1 MSYSQFANVN
11 GIDQLILG
19 GSGVDASLPGAI
31 KTSGANF
38 GTPKTAEQLWSDLLD
53 KVNTYYTGQLLFA
66 LPADDGN
73 LVNFSFFDKVD
84 GFYLT
89 LSDQGLQAYTY
100 DQYSFESYLDGTVY
114 AFYETVD
121 KPLFF
126 GLNAASLTSSRL
138 DTDIAPDSLIS
149 PFNSQFGTG
158 NVDLTSQDYFYQVY
172 TSALASRDW
181 VSGISTRG
189 FFPVLQLTDFSS
201 SIYGKP
207 AMNSFISLTT
217 QNN

>member
-1 MSYSQFANVN
+1 MME
-11 GIDQLILG
+11 IL
-19 GSGVDASLPGAI
+19 S
-31 KTSGANF
+31 TSVF
-38 GTPKTAEQLWSDLLD
+38 L
-53 KVNTYYTGQLLFA
+53 TGRW
-66 LPADDGN
+66 
-73 LVNFSFFDKVD
+73 
-84 GFYLT
+84 FYLT

-100 DQYSFESYLDGTVY
+100 DQYSVGSYLDGTVY

-189 FFPVLQLTDFSS
+189 FLPVLQLTDFSS